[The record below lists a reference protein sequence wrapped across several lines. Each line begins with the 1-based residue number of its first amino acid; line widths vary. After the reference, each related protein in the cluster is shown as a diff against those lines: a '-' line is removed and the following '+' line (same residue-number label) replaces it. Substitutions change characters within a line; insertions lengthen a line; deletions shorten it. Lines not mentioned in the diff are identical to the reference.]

1 MERTKT
7 ELTPAQAEEMRL
19 ALKEMGW
26 ALAHL
31 RNFYNLS
38 KPEGA
43 PVAEDPNQLKL
54 FDQ

>member
-1 MERTKT
+1 MNEKV

-38 KPEGA
+38 KTEDA
-43 PVAEDPNQLKL
+43 PVADDPNQLKL